1 MASKQQEQTKRYT
14 AIVEAIYVLKFLQIA
29 AVTGD
34 LLSVGAFDIDQFD
47 WTLQTKF
54 LISCQNTRQFF
65 AGLIYFS

>member
-14 AIVEAIYVLKFLQIA
+14 AIVEAIYVLKILQIA

-34 LLSVGAFDIDQFD
+34 LLSVGKFDIERFD
-47 WTLQTKF
+47 WILQTKF

-65 AGLIYFS
+65 SCSPV